1 MRRPLPGS
9 CACFRSL
16 SIALLSSCLAL
27 LGCFGAE
34 AAHPTVEA
42 HLAPLEQYVDERCAC
57 DPDPEACLERRLEG
71 LRCMRDAATSWAAE
85 DESYADTISCFVPS
99 SRLGE
104 VLDCYAAHPECT
116 EEREDCDWRRG
127 SGYICTDRVGPIPT
141 ARTNTSKPATAC
153 RRCMECCVKTD
164 GERWACVGR

>member
-85 DESYADTISCFVPS
+85 DEAYADTISCFVPS

-141 ARTNTSKPATAC
+141 ARMAEEINGCSWIP
-153 RRCMECCVKTD
+153 EPL
-164 GERWACVGR
+164 W